1 MAMIGDCPVEIFQY
15 ESELEQLLEIYRST
29 RPSKVLEIGSLYGG
43 TLWFWMQNSEPGAV
57 IVSIDLVVPTVDH
70 RYEDIVRC
78 QALWRS
84 WTEAAQVKLVTLH
97 ANSSEPATVRQAA
110 GYGPFDFVFVD
121 GGHDY
126 ETVQNDYEKYWPLV
140 RPGGVMAFHD
150 IAYPDVNRPH
160 QIDVGRWWRDLK
172 LNGHSPMASV
182 RELLDH
188 DGQDDWGIG
197 LLVKDEVGHAWSA

>member
-1 MAMIGDCPVEIFQY
+1 MFLQQAHIAMIGDCPVEIFQY
-15 ESELEQLLEIYRST
+15 DSELEQL
-29 RPSKVLEIGSLYGG
+29 LEIGSLYGG

-110 GYGPFDFVFVD
+110 GY
-121 GGHDY
+121 
-126 ETVQNDYEKYWPLV
+126 
-140 RPGGVMAFHD
+140 
-150 IAYPDVNRPH
+150 
-160 QIDVGRWWRDLK
+160 
-172 LNGHSPMASV
+172 
-182 RELLDH
+182 
-188 DGQDDWGIG
+188 
-197 LLVKDEVGHAWSA
+197 